1 MTPFFRTLSAVLLSL
16 AAFSCSRNEP
26 VTVVP
31 DPVPG
36 TASITPIASYSI
48 GTHVAEPSGIVHHPG
63 RNALL
68 VVSDSHPEVVE
79 LSFTG
84 TFLSAVSTVSADLEG
99 VALSRTADSIYVV
112 EERTRSVVTYSANGT
127 KLSSFTADV
136 STLPNNGLE
145 GITVGADGNLFVLNE
160 KAPGMI
166 LEFTRQGTEVRRM
179 TLTYAL
185 DYSGL
190 FYDGTADCLWV
201 VSDESKKVMKLSMTG
216 ALIKEWLLPF
226 TKGEGITIVRDTMY
240 IVNDA
245 DAKLYVFTA
254 PH

>member
-1 MTPFFRTLSAVLLSL
+1 MRPILRTLSVALL
-16 AAFSCSRNEP
+16 AFALNSCGRHEP

-31 DPVPG
+31 DDDPG
-36 TASITPIASYSI
+36 ASSITPIASYSL
-48 GTHVAEPSGIVHHPG
+48 GAHAAEPSGIVYHPAH
-63 RNALL
+63 NALL
-68 VVSDSHPEVVE
+68 VVSDSHPDVYEFD
-79 LSFTG
+79 FTG
-84 TFLSAVSTVSADLEG
+84 KLLSSVTTVSADLEG

-112 EERTRSVVTYSANGT
+112 EERTRSVVTYRADGT

-145 GITVGADGNLFVLNE
+145 GITVGTNGNLFVLNE

-245 DAKLYVFTA
+245 DAKMYVFTA